1 VNEAFRVNA
10 VFGIELPASLQ
21 DMTELIGLRTGHAV
35 RFYKTTNPNAY
46 EECGIENHVPSIGLR
61 DPDGIDLYN
70 IAHGLFHLR
79 CRIRGFPKTITKF
92 SANDQFLVL
101 NASSDLQSL
110 IEHQIIYPEL
120 EGAGFQPRSETE
132 QIVLNTFKPD
142 KFTKKIRKRPE
153 VRCQLALIYARVLLE
168 VPSGETASKAEAWF
182 ASVEKEAR
190 RIGRKIVSKIR
201 NADLTSP
208 EGYKKVFDECAA
220 LLGIP
225 AKDYGWTSGL

>member
-79 CRIRGFPKTITKF
+79 CRIRWF
-92 SANDQFLVL
+92 SDDYHEIF
-101 NASSDLQSL
+101 
-110 IEHQIIYPEL
+110 
-120 EGAGFQPRSETE
+120 
-132 QIVLNTFKPD
+132 
-142 KFTKKIRKRPE
+142 RKRSIPRFE
-153 VRCQLALIYARVLLE
+153 RLLR
-168 VPSGETASKAEAWF
+168 F
-182 ASVEKEAR
+182 A
-190 RIGRKIVSKIR
+190 VSH
-201 NADLTSP
+201 
-208 EGYKKVFDECAA
+208 
-220 LLGIP
+220 
-225 AKDYGWTSGL
+225 